1 MIKRAVCFLL
11 MTAIL
16 FTVMNG
22 TAEDSSFKSIVSFL
36 RTSEPL
42 NYRLHIEYGKLPQF
56 DDTRVQQLNNLLKHF
71 SFQGT
76 VANGEKSVTVMLDE
90 EELFSCFEM
99 DFSGKIVSALSTEP
113 QLLYILPDGENQMA
127 GNLPDISL
135 FSFDAEVFDSLDTCL
150 AFFSGLPS
158 GFPEKASSVKTAE
171 TIQGFG
177 RTARKTTVIIT
188 GEELEAYISEHQ
200 SDFSDFSI
208 LSELTKIHFDGRQSF
223 SLLFTEEDR
232 LIKISYSGKAGSSTD
247 DMRNVRIDWKTVRN
261 ENLEKDDLQIRT
273 PNAQGTRRNNFLLS
287 YEWKTTDE
295 GFQTFTWS
303 AEKDQLAE
311 GKRTRVFSD
320 ALMEGNDHRIT
331 GVITNKTAASG
342 LTESTEAQISISLLD
357 NNSCNGTLEIID
369 KKDKI
374 EENRF
379 IIDFDLSDGSAAR
392 VSSVQP
398 DIVTVSETEFK
409 GITDRL
415 VSRIVTE
422 MLQLPDEDL
431 LFIKYGIPEGIWKEI
446 VPGIN
451 E

>member
-1 MIKRAVCFLL
+1 
-11 MTAIL
+11 
-16 FTVMNG
+16 
-22 TAEDSSFKSIVSFL
+22 
-36 RTSEPL
+36 
-42 NYRLHIEYGKLPQF
+42 
-56 DDTRVQQLNNLLKHF
+56 
-71 SFQGT
+71 
-76 VANGEKSVTVMLDE
+76 
-90 EELFSCFEM
+90 
-99 DFSGKIVSALSTEP
+99 
-113 QLLYILPDGENQMA
+113 
-127 GNLPDISL
+127 
-135 FSFDAEVFDSLDTCL
+135 
-150 AFFSGLPS
+150 
-158 GFPEKASSVKTAE
+158 
-171 TIQGFG
+171 
-177 RTARKTTVIIT
+177 
-188 GEELEAYISEHQ
+188 
-200 SDFSDFSI
+200 

-261 ENLEKDDLQIRT
+261 ENSEKDDLQIRT

-342 LTESTEAQISISLLD
+342 LTESTEAQISISLPD

-374 EENRF
+374 EEKRF